1 VARNR
6 QRAKERQAAR
16 RAERERQRQQG
27 GGDGADRDRDREKSP
42 PQERGGDIDP
52 ILGGTPGVVRDDDVD
67 QDELLRQADLAAG
80 APPHDLGFSDETLQ
94 HSPLKEGDEEDLE
107 ELDEELE
114 DYDFEDEE
122 QPLEP
127 ETAGPRGVRGGRA
140 GAEERHRN
148 RLIAFL
154 IAVWAELRRV
164 QWPNRRQ
171 TTQMTGVVLI
181 FVLIAGGY
189 LGLLD
194 AIFSRLIQQII

>member
-1 VARNR
+1 MARNR

-16 RAERERQRQQG
+16 RAERLKQA
-27 GGDGADRDRDREKSP
+27 GGDGGGRELKP
-42 PQERGGDIDP
+42 PTGGDVDP
-52 ILGGTPGVVRDDDVD
+52 IMGGASPVIRDE
-67 QDELLRQADLAAG
+67 DELLREEEIESG
-80 APPHDLGFSDETLQ
+80 APPHDLGFSDETLE
-94 HSPLKEGDEEDLE
+94 HSPLKESDEDDLE

-122 QPLEP
+122 QPVDEP
-127 ETAGPRGVRGGRA
+127 VTRGPRGVRGGRA

-148 RLIAFL
+148 RLVAFL
-154 IAVWAELRRV
+154 IAVWAELQRV
-164 QWPNRRQ
+164 QWPNRKQ
-171 TTQMTGVVLI
+171 LTQMTGIVLM

>member
-1 VARNR
+1 LARNR

-16 RAERERQRQQG
+16 RAERQKQG
-27 GGDGADRDRDREKSP
+27 GGDGAPRPPRPPRNDPDAVFGGSP
-42 PQERGGDIDP
+42 GFVPEENDE
-52 ILGGTPGVVRDDDVD
+52 
-67 QDELLRQADLAAG
+67 ELLREADLEVG
-80 APPHDLGFSDETLQ
+80 APPQDLGRSDDTLA

-122 QPLEP
+122 QPVEEP
-127 ETAGPRGVRGGRA
+127 TARGPRGVRGGRA
-140 GAEERHRN
+140 GAEQHHRN
-148 RLIAFL
+148 RLVAFL
-154 IAVWAELRRV
+154 IAVWAELQRV
-164 QWPNRRQ
+164 QWPDRKQ
-171 TTQMTGVVLI
+171 LTQMTGIVLM

>member
-16 RAERERQRQQG
+16 RAERERQRKQ
-27 GGDGADRDRDREKSP
+27 GGDGSSRT
-42 PQERGGDIDP
+42 PQEPPPERAGDIDP
-52 ILGGTPGVVRDDDVD
+52 VLGGAPGVVEGDAVD
-67 QDELLRQADLAAG
+67 EDELLRQADLEAG

-94 HSPLKEGDEEDLE
+94 HSPLKEGDPEDLE
-107 ELDEELE
+107 ELDEDLE

-127 ETAGPRGVRGGRA
+127 AAKGPRGVRGGRA
-140 GAEERHRN
+140 RAEERHRN
-148 RLIAFL
+148 RLVAFL
-154 IAVWAELRRV
+154 IAVWAELQRV
-164 QWPNRRQ
+164 QWPNRKQ
-171 TTQMTGVVLI
+171 LTQMTAVVLV

-194 AIFSRLIQQII
+194 AIFSRIIQQII

>member
-6 QRAKERQAAR
+6 QRAKERQAQR
-16 RAERERQRQQG
+16 RAERAKQQ
-27 GGDGADRDRDREKSP
+27 GGDGARSEQRAREE
-42 PQERGGDIDP
+42 ERAREDE
-52 ILGGTPGVVRDDDVD
+52 R
-67 QDELLRQADLAAG
+67 DELLREADLEAG

-94 HSPLKEGDEEDLE
+94 HSPLKEGDEE
-107 ELDEELE
+107 ELEELE

-122 QPLEP
+122 QPLEEP
-127 ETAGPRGVRGGRA
+127 ATAGPRGVRGGRA
-140 GAEERHRN
+140 RTEARDRP

-154 IAVWAELRRV
+154 IAVWAELQRV
-164 QWPNRRQ
+164 QWPNRKQ
-171 TTQMTGVVLI
+171 LTQMTGIVLM